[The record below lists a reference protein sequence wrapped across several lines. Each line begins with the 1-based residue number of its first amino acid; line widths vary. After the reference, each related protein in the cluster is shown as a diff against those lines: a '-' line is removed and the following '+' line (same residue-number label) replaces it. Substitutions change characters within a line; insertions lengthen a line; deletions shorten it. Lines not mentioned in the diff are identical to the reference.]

1 MHALLSV
8 ARRLAWGTCSAC
20 IHSVLVITVTPVAF
34 RLGLHRFDPTPM
46 QPRKTD
52 LARDALQAH
61 RAPLDMRQRRL
72 LILCD
77 GQRDLSQLAAMIGPE
92 ASAMVIQLIQ
102 SGYLVSTAPPEPV
115 PAPEPVAATAASPA
129 PGTAAPVTERRRSLV
144 AARIYLLGILELQR
158 HPQAAALLHALQ
170 QARSDEQVV
179 AALRSALD
187 ALPGL
192 TSAGYCERVRQR
204 LFEVLPETHLAR
216 LEQAGADAS

>member
-1 MHALLSV
+1 MQTV
-8 ARRLAWGTCSAC
+8 P
-20 IHSVLVITVTPVAF
+20 VITVTSAAF

-77 GQRDLSQLAAMIGPE
+77 GQRDLPQLTAMVGPE

-102 SGYLVSTAPPEPV
+102 SGYLVSTAPPEAV
-115 PAPEPVAATAASPA
+115 PAPAPVVPTATSAATSA
-129 PGTAAPVTERRRSLV
+129 TPVTERRRSLV

-158 HPQAAALLHALQ
+158 HPQAAALLYTLQ

-179 AALRSALD
+179 TALASALE

-192 TSAGYCERVRQR
+192 TSPGYCERVRQR
-204 LFEVLPETHLAR
+204 LFEVLPETHLAQ
-216 LEQAGADAS
+216 LEQAAAVTG